1 MDREQQVEKL
11 LEQPY
16 YVIDFLPRH
25 NLRYSDYDKSIYYE
39 KDVIEHKRLFE
50 KDIADRQ
57 KELSEFLDRANI
69 RVEWINKC
77 EQEKRYSI
85 SGSMVGPGIEHG
97 YLEDIIV
104 HSSYQGKGIGNAL
117 VKRLLQEAE
126 LRGISIVTVTFEEAN
141 CNFYEKCGFSSCP
154 GGVWR
159 KNE

>member
-1 MDREQQVEKL
+1 MESYNVLINLQIKDHEVPELRETVGWERRDEDYPAL
-11 LEQPY
+11 FDHCL
-16 YVIDFLPRH
+16 FRAG
-25 NLRYSDYDKSIYYE
+25 LRDKNNS
-39 KDVIEHKRLFE
+39 L
-50 KDIADRQ
+50 IA
-57 KELSEFLDRANI
+57 FG
-69 RVEWINKC
+69 C
-77 EQEKRYSI
+77 
-85 SGSMVGPGIEHG
+85 MVGPGIEHG

>member
-1 MDREQQVEKL
+1 MESYNVLINLQIKDHEVPELRETEDYPAL
-11 LEQPY
+11 FDHCL
-16 YVIDFLPRH
+16 FWAG
-25 NLRYSDYDKSIYYE
+25 LRDKNNS
-39 KDVIEHKRLFE
+39 L
-50 KDIADRQ
+50 IA
-57 KELSEFLDRANI
+57 FG
-69 RVEWINKC
+69 C
-77 EQEKRYSI
+77 
-85 SGSMVGPGIEHG
+85 MVGPGIEHG